1 MVDRDR
7 DDVAVNDILSQLSQD
22 ETVIGEVRKIVLRSL
37 KAQGSTPN
45 GDTQQQRTP
54 PTSRPAS
61 QEVDKGS
68 NSDNKRGEDSSEEQS
83 SSSISAKNNTFRH
96 GQKEKAATVQRATIA
111 VYDEELAFTVSK
123 ESDTYRNILSTVQWY
138 RDSFLIGSS
147 FADRRNAERKVV
159 HNHND
164 VKVDSSGEKLLHHHQ
179 SIMDQGVI
187 IPKSDPSTATGHPL
201 LLSAF
206 ENYVR
211 STYAVDLLR
220 PYATWVGSKDG
231 PMFVTATRSMA
242 STIPLGQSS
251 CDWATRENLLWVL
264 KDEEWKEFAKSIT
277 TTYVDRSYKDG

>member
-1 MVDRDR
+1 MADRDR

-37 KAQGSTPN
+37 KAQGSTAN
-45 GDTQQQRTP
+45 SDTQQQRTP
-54 PTSRPAS
+54 PSSRSAS
-61 QEVDKGS
+61 QEVAKGS
-68 NSDNKRGEDSSEEQS
+68 NNNSKRGDDTSEERS
-83 SSSISAKNNTFRH
+83 ISSISVKNNTLRH
-96 GQKEKAATVQRATIA
+96 GQKEKTTVQRATA
-111 VYDEELAFTVSK
+111 AENDEELAFTVSK
-123 ESDTYRNILSTVQWY
+123 ESDTYRNVLSTVQWY

-147 FADRRNAERKVV
+147 FADRRSAERKVM
-159 HNHND
+159 HNDND
-164 VKVDSSGEKLLHHHQ
+164 VKVDNSGEKLLLHHHQ
-179 SIMDQGVI
+179 SSMDQSVI

-220 PYATWVGSKDG
+220 PYATWVVSKDG
-231 PMFVTATRSMA
+231 PMFVTATQSMA

>member
-37 KAQGSTPN
+37 KAQGSSAN
-45 GDTQQQRTP
+45 GDTQQQRTSP
-54 PTSRPAS
+54 SRSAS
-61 QEVDKGS
+61 QEVAKGS
-68 NSDNKRGEDSSEEQS
+68 NSDSKRGDDSSEERS
-83 SSSISAKNNTFRH
+83 SSSISAKNNSFRH
-96 GQKEKAATVQRATIA
+96 GKKEKTTVQRATKTEN
-111 VYDEELAFTVSK
+111 DEELVFTVSK
-123 ESDTYRNILSTVQWY
+123 ESDTYRNVLSTVQWY

-159 HNHND
+159 HNDND
-164 VKVDSSGEKLLHHHQ
+164 IKVREKLLHYHQ
-179 SIMDQGVI
+179 SSMDQGVV

-220 PYATWVGSKDG
+220 PYATWVVSKDG
-231 PMFVTATRSMA
+231 PMFVTATQSMA